1 MVILSISKKVSTV
14 VSTQVTPLRANV
26 IHERP
31 LSHHHSCERE
41 TYHILCFQAIS
52 TAQPWIVSKRL
63 VVMNNYS
70 HGVLVVNFPKILLQY
85 LLPSLD
91 AKIINQIGYMTQRT
105 QDKTCMNGY

>member
-1 MVILSISKKVSTV
+1 MLLQMFAGPLHYI

-63 VVMNNYS
+63 VMNNYS
-70 HGVLVVNFPKILLQY
+70 HGVLVVNFPEILLQY